1 MLPIIERTT
10 KPEKKFPHRITD
22 HPSTSFLGGRS
33 FRKLGKIVCKMR
45 STKKDKLLVWYFEGK
60 LSPTGR
66 YSDRSNIEWAEKLGQ
81 K

>member
-1 MLPIIERTT
+1 M
-10 KPEKKFPHRITD
+10 D
-22 HPSTSFLGGRS
+22 HPSTSFLGGKS
-33 FRKLGKIVCKMR
+33 CRKLGKMVDLLLVCKMG